1 MPRTEFTPALIETL
15 RRLYAPGRGMA
26 QAFGAW
32 LEHVLGDHG
41 LVVFD
46 GADPASKPLV
56 ASLFVREL
64 SEPGDTAALAS
75 RAGAALEA
83 SGYHAQV
90 APAPDAVALFH
101 LNAARQ
107 PIKRS
112 GERFLVGDHPVAGD
126 ALIAE
131 ATATPAHFSPN
142 VLLRPIVQDQPCSRP
157 SPMCRDRASSS
168 TSAQLKGVY
177 ARFGVPMPLFYPRAS
192 ATLVDAAA
200 VRFLSRHA
208 IGLEDLHPRDE
219 AALNRLLES
228 QLPQGVEAALQQA
241 QRDIEATMQAV
252 VEAVP
257 AVDPTLEGA
266 ARSTLGKMRHEL
278 EALHGKVIHAAK
290 RRDDT
295 LRRQF
300 MRAQTQAFPG
310 GDPQERAVGF
320 VWLLNRVGPALV
332 EILRRELPIE
342 PGTHWVLTV

>member
-1 MPRTEFTPALIETL
+1 MSGPSE
-15 RRLYAPGRGMA
+15 
-26 QAFGAW
+26 
-32 LEHVLGDHG
+32 
-41 LVVFD
+41 LVY
-46 GADPASKPLV
+46 L
-56 ASLFVREL
+56 
-64 SEPGDTAALAS
+64 
-75 RAGAALEA
+75 
-83 SGYHAQV
+83 
-90 APAPDAVALFH
+90 
-101 LNAARQ
+101 
-107 PIKRS
+107 
-112 GERFLVGDHPVAGD
+112 
-126 ALIAE
+126 
-131 ATATPAHFSPN
+131 
-142 VLLRPIVQDQPCSRP
+142 
-157 SPMCRDRASSS
+157 
-168 TSAQLKGVY
+168 AQLKGVY

-332 EILRRELPIE
+332 EILRRELPNRARDPLGPHRLA
-342 PGTHWVLTV
+342 PGFTGVVTRSVRLQADFGSG